1 MFWRIVLFMVF
12 AMCETRL
19 FAQSEQEAA
28 VELLGKEL
36 AQQATAR
43 SVSRV
48 AIFDF
53 TEGGEATDFSRAM
66 SEELRIHM
74 AIRNASLTI
83 VDRAT
88 TEKVIEEQRLSS
100 QPLFNESQAA
110 SLGKLVSA
118 DAIITGVITPQQREW
133 RITAKMVSVETGAI
147 IGGYSTTMK
156 NTGFGYADNAQA
168 SEQPKEA
175 KTPKH
180 LSFHAEANAG
190 VLFVN
195 ETAAPSIG
203 FTFSRLTYSGD
214 LNDSRFTKGKR
225 GFTLGLN
232 YHVGLPVDPVHPYTL
247 GFRTVDGYFNE
258 VNLNGVGI
266 WQDSYFLLEPNAD
279 VLVTIPSTLGQTSAF
294 YLYRCDEIQVN
305 RLRVDLSW
313 RHTLFES
320 SVRVYAET
328 GLAWVKQIDQSSY
341 SSASVSVQDSSI
353 LKYSFDRYDKPVE
366 LPNLLELKLA
376 VGAERGR
383 WGLHL
388 GGAVTTR
395 NRDYM
400 SPLDMFHH
408 PNMTSWP
415 NVQADLTNKG
425 IAEITSQS
433 ASHNWFYWFSS
444 ILQLR
449 YQL

>member
-1 MFWRIVLFMVF
+1 MFWRIVLFSVF
-12 AMCETRL
+12 AMCEIHLR
-19 FAQSEQEAA
+19 AQSTQEAA
-28 VELLGKEL
+28 IELLSKEL

-74 AIRNASLTI
+74 AIRNASLII

-156 NTGFGYADNAQA
+156 NTSFGFADNSQA

-175 KTPKH
+175 ETPKH
-180 LSFHAEANAG
+180 LSFHAEANTG

-203 FTFSRLTYSGD
+203 FTFSSLTYSGD
-214 LNDSRFTKGKR
+214 LNDSRFKKGKR

-232 YHVGLPVDPVHPYTL
+232 YHAGLPVDPVHPYTL
-247 GFRTVDGYFNE
+247 GFRTSDGYGNE

-266 WQDSYFLLEPNAD
+266 GQDSYFLLQPSAEVQVAIPNN
-279 VLVTIPSTLGQTSAF
+279 LEQTPTF
-294 YLYRCDEIQVN
+294 LLYTCDEIQVD
-305 RLRVDLSW
+305 RLRVDVSW
-313 RHTLFES
+313 RHTLFDR
-320 SVRVYAET
+320 SVRIYAES
-328 GLAWVKQIDQSSY
+328 GLAWVKQIDRSNY
-341 SSASVSVQDSSI
+341 SSAAVTVQH
-353 LKYSFDRYDKPVE
+353 LNLLNYTLNEKARPVE
-366 LPNLLELKLA
+366 LPNLFEFKLA
-376 VGAERGR
+376 IGAEQGR
-383 WGLHL
+383 WGLHVA
-388 GGAVTTR
+388 GAVTTR

-408 PNMTSWP
+408 PDMTSWWK
-415 NVQADLTNKG
+415 VQSDLTEKG

-433 ASHNWFYWFSS
+433 ASENWYYWFSS
-444 ILQLR
+444 IVQLR